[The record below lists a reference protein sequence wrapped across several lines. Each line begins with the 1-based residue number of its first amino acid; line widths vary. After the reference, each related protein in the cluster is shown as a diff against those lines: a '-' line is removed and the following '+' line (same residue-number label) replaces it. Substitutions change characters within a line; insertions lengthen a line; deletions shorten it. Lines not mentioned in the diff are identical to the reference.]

1 LLAVIRH
8 YGILWSISIMWELTE
23 MIFGHLLPNFYEC
36 WWDNMIL
43 GKPILSL
50 LSTGLEFVP
59 SSEFLKTD
67 KSEFQVY

>member
-43 GKPILSL
+43 GRPNLSL
-50 LSTGLEFVP
+50 RSTVSNSNRILEN
-59 SSEFLKTD
+59 
-67 KSEFQVY
+67 